1 MKYVDAYGNEFDSVE
16 EIKAYAI
23 QNLYEDDGDFVDT
36 LDYFVTGAELLN
48 WIVEN
53 PTVLEKFKED
63 YAQVIRTAENS
74 YAEDYLCNCEKI
86 EDWG

>member
-1 MKYVDAYGNEFDSVE
+1 MKYLDAYGNEFNTVE

-36 LDYFVTGAELLN
+36 LDYFVTSAELLN
-48 WIVEN
+48 WIIEN
-53 PTVLEKFKED
+53 PTILEKFKED
-63 YAQVIRTAENS
+63 YAQVIRIAENS